1 MASHNETVTIEAA
14 DNSQARRYNQKVK
27 LHNVKSNSIFIK
39 KSKKYRHNPTC
50 NEHRL
55 TTPRLNSIS
64 PCRLVPTASHL
75 TIHPSIQNHQ

>member
-39 KSKKYRHNPTC
+39 KKQEVQT
-50 NEHRL
+50 
-55 TTPRLNSIS
+55 
-64 PCRLVPTASHL
+64 
-75 TIHPSIQNHQ
+75 